1 MARLLAAFV
10 AGGLILVVAILV
22 ASAQQ
27 AGVPAD
33 LDQYRT
39 WTKMNAALL
48 TDPSNPRAGP
58 KNTFINLSSNELR
71 EILGPGGH
79 ARKPFPE
86 GTIVIRESLD
96 LTAGF
101 VTVLFVMRKNSK
113 AVETKGWDFSGLSRR
128 AADQPFQP
136 VPLTPNPV
144 LRCLACHQQVR
155 ATDFVFQP
163 FTNRSDPLPARS
175 PTGSDRVE
183 IFNNQFGPGALR
195 VRLGATVVW
204 ANYDAVPHD
213 VKAADRSFESGNLP
227 TLGRYFVTFTRPGT
241 VEYFCAVHLEMRG
254 RIVVE
259 P

>member
-1 MARLLAAFV
+1 MPRLLATV
-10 AGGLILVVAILV
+10 IAGGLVLIATHLGA
-22 ASAQQ
+22 AQS
-27 AGVPAD
+27 GIPAD
-33 LDQYRT
+33 IENYRA
-39 WTKMNAALL
+39 WTKMNATLM

-58 KNTFINLSSNELR
+58 KNTFITLSPNELR
-71 EILGPGGH
+71 EILGPGG
-79 ARKPFPE
+79 RTRRPFPE

-96 LTAGF
+96 PTAGF
-101 VTVLFVMRKNSK
+101 VTVLFVMRKSSK
-113 AVETKGWDFSGLSRR
+113 AVETKEWDFSGFSRR

-163 FTNRSDPLPARS
+163 FTNRSDPRPPRV
-175 PTGSDRVE
+175 PTAPDRVE
-183 IFNNQFGPGALR
+183 IFNNQFGPETLR
-195 VRLGATVVW
+195 VKAAATVVW

-227 TLGRYFVTFTRPGT
+227 LLGRYFYTFTRPGT
-241 VEYFCAVHLEMRG
+241 VAYFCAVHLEMRG